1 MTSPPKDLLANPRLS
16 SWLAVEDDGTF
27 ALRIG
32 KVELGQGILTALAQ
46 IAADELDVS
55 PAAVRMLAAHTGVG
69 PDEGPTAGSMSVADA
84 GAAVRQVCAQVRA
97 LFLEAASAA
106 LEVDVADL
114 RTADGRIST
123 VDGAR
128 SLGYG
133 ELAARVD
140 LDRDAGPLLAT
151 KPYDQLRLTGTS
163 LPRIDLPD
171 KVAGVPRFLSDL
183 LLPGQL
189 WGRVVRPPSVAAG
202 LRAVDDAAV
211 RASEDVVA
219 VVRDGSFLGV
229 VATTERAA
237 ELAAERLRAAAE
249 WEETETLPDED
260 DLAGYLR
267 GGPHAEFAVD
277 ESGDDVDV
285 ATTVSASYSRP
296 FLAHASISPS
306 TGAAR
311 WDGGTVHVWSSSQS
325 VFGLR
330 TAICLALEL
339 QPSDVVVEH
348 VESAGC
354 YGHNGADDAAFDAVL
369 LARAV
374 PGRPVHV
381 RWSRAEELAWSPFG
395 SPMVVDV
402 TAGLDAAGRLVSWTS
417 DVWSQGHTSR
427 PGFANS
433 PALLAAAHLAR
444 PHPIPAP
451 VDPPPDRGAGS
462 TRNAIPGYAVPRRRI
477 TGHRLQQVALRSSSL
492 RTLGA
497 FANVFAIE
505 SMIDELAAVADRD
518 PLAFRLDHLADERGR
533 AVLLAAAER
542 AGWAARNRGADTGF
556 GIGYARYKDKG
567 AWCAVVAEVA
577 AGTELRVRR
586 LTLAADVGR
595 VVNPDGVRNQIEG
608 GAVQSTSW
616 TLKERVRFDRARITS
631 TDWESYPILRVGETP
646 TVDVVLLDR
655 PDQPSLGSGEAS
667 QGPTAAAI
675 GNAVA
680 DALGVRVR
688 DLPITAEAVVSAI
701 EDQGAE

>member
-202 LRAVDDAAV
+202 LRAVDEAAV

-237 ELAAERLRAAAE
+237 ELAAERLRAAAD

-267 GGPHAEFAVD
+267 GGPHAEFAVE
-277 ESGDDVDV
+277 ESGTDVDV

-427 PGFANS
+427 PGFAKS

-462 TRNAIPGYAVPRRRI
+462 TRNAVPGYAVPRRRI

-518 PLAFRLDHLADERGR
+518 PLAFRLDHLGDERGR